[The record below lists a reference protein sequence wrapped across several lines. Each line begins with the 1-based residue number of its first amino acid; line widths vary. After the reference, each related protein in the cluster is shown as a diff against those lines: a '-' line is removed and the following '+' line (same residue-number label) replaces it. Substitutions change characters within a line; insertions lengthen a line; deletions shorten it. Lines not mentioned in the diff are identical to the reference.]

1 MSYTIT
7 NDLKSPNGSNSL
19 NIFLK
24 IRVSIFS
31 MKKLIFWGVI
41 AAMFILGGG
50 GAGAYI
56 SHANTQTHNNTSY
69 NNSNKKNADPDQQKS
84 NNMILQN
91 PHLIRI
97 KSSPRSPAHQTRSQM
112 INQVLHLL
120 QAITS
125 RNNHPAANP
134 ARLPQ
139 ATINHLP

>member
-1 MSYTIT
+1 MLTLAMPTLKRTIILPIIIPIKRT
-7 NDLKSPNGSNSL
+7 LILTSKNLIIL
-19 NIFLK
+19 MQILTK
-24 IRVSIFS
+24 I
-31 MKKLIFWGVI
+31 
-41 AAMFILGGG
+41 ILVR
-50 GAGAYI
+50 
-56 SHANTQTHNNTSY
+56 
-69 NNSNKKNADPDQQKS
+69 
-84 NNMILQN
+84 MILQN

-139 ATINHLP
+139 ATINHLPQVLAPLMMITSKQTKKEPICGSFCLCSLYSQYILK

>member
-1 MSYTIT
+1 
-7 NDLKSPNGSNSL
+7 
-19 NIFLK
+19 
-24 IRVSIFS
+24 
-31 MKKLIFWGVI
+31 MKKLVFWGVI

-84 NNMILQN
+84 NNSDADSNKDILVRMILQN